1 MVTVKSVRDTRL
13 LVEAIDAI
21 ADTEVLMN
29 NAIVSVTDAVSRA
42 NADLLNGFT
51 TGQVTLESVE
61 DTNANILLIDGIP
74 TPQVTMAAAA
84 VKVTDKVNNAE
95 VDTLDGKTT
104 GKVTVDI
111 LEDTFAEVSALD
123 ALNDSDVDI
132 SNAAITVTN
141 AVSKANADTLNGFTN
156 AKVTLNSVEDNY
168 ANIQL
173 IKDIGNTE
181 VDMDAAA
188 IKVTDDVN
196 KTKVDDLRT
205 DTTGD
210 ITLTSITE
218 DKGDLATING
228 FTDVILSTAN
238 ITVTDNVD
246 KSEAD
251 TIDAYSNTVVPLLS
265 HL

>member
-1 MVTVKSVRDTRL
+1 MTDS
-13 LVEAIDAI
+13 
-21 ADTEVLMN
+21 EVLMN
-29 NAIVSVTDAVSRA
+29 TAVVTVTDAVS
-42 NADLLNGFT
+42 
-51 TGQVTLESVE
+51 
-61 DTNANILLIDGIP
+61 
-74 TPQVTMAAAA
+74 
-84 VKVTDKVNNAE
+84 
-95 VDTLDGKTT
+95 
-104 GKVTVDI
+104 
-111 LEDTFAEVSALD
+111 
-123 ALNDSDVDI
+123 
-132 SNAAITVTN
+132 
-141 AVSKANADTLNGFTN
+141 KAQADTLNGFTN

-173 IKDIGNTE
+173 IKDIGNTA

-238 ITVTDNVD
+238 ITVSDDVS
-246 KSEAD
+246 KGEAD
-251 TIDAYSNTVVPLLS
+251 TINAYNLS
-265 HL
+265 LIHI